1 MACSL
6 GTSWNGFWVS
16 GLSCRSF
23 RVLARV
29 PLCVSLC
36 YRLIFIY
43 TRYLLLIAS
52 ALVFFFSLGKKSE
65 TEAKEIG
72 GRSRKLLVAAG
83 TVSSAYL
90 RWHRRY
96 RKHK

>member
-1 MACSL
+1 MRVVMLSINIYLYTLSFIDCV
-6 GTSWNGFWVS
+6 GTRF
-16 GLSCRSF
+16 L
-23 RVLARV
+23 
-29 PLCVSLC
+29 
-36 YRLIFIY
+36 
-43 TRYLLLIAS
+43 
-52 ALVFFFSLGKKSE
+52 FSLEKKSE